1 MTLKISIHQ
10 TPAAWPK
17 LGQIDRQLKE
27 IIDANPAL
35 AAQSLGDFPNV
46 PAARQ
51 HLLETVSQLP
61 PPNLAGIKKSEVQIP
76 VRDGSSIRALIYK
89 PAEPRSYDS
98 PLAVL
103 FHGGGWCIGVPELEE
118 LNAAKLVRN
127 HGAVVL
133 SIDYRKAPEK
143 PFPTAVTDSWDAL
156 VWSVD
161 NSSTLGAKPSAPL
174 VIGGSSAGA
183 NIAAVLSHLARDN
196 KLSTPLTG
204 VYLHIP
210 FTCAPEILAERYGS
224 EYTSYEQN
232 RNAPGLDVKAA
243 EFLRRN
249 YAPDPKSEL
258 FSPLL
263 WPSGHGGLPKTFFQI
278 SGLDPLRD
286 DGLIYAR
293 ELHNAGVD
301 VKINTYPGV
310 PHGFEVFFSSLDI
323 AAKASEEQDVG
334 FKWLFE

>member
-1 MTLKISIHQ
+1 MTSMTFPREVASLAREARAQERVQ
-10 TPAAWPK
+10 TRPSLDDPVVSLEGDGTTDFLVPANADELHDPCGVIANIEVRK
-17 LGQIDRQLKE
+17 TGQA

-89 PAEPRSYDS
+89 PAAPRSYDS

-156 VWSVD
+156 VWV
-161 NSSTLGAKPSAPL
+161 STL
-174 VIGGSSAGA
+174 
-183 NIAAVLSHLARDN
+183 
-196 KLSTPLTG
+196 LTW
-204 VYLHIP
+204 
-210 FTCAPEILAERYGS
+210 
-224 EYTSYEQN
+224 
-232 RNAPGLDVKAA
+232 D
-243 EFLRRN
+243 
-249 YAPDPKSEL
+249 
-258 FSPLL
+258 
-263 WPSGHGGLPKTFFQI
+263 
-278 SGLDPLRD
+278 
-286 DGLIYAR
+286 
-293 ELHNAGVD
+293 
-301 VKINTYPGV
+301 
-310 PHGFEVFFSSLDI
+310 
-323 AAKASEEQDVG
+323 
-334 FKWLFE
+334 